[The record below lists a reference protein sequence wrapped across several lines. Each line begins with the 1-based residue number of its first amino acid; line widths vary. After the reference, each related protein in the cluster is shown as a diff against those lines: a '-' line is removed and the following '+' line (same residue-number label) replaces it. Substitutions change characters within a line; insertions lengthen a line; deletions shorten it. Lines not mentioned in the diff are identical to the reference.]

1 MFDAATTFKEHHP
14 ALGGAEAA
22 DESANLTDAVG
33 KAMKILQAGKA
44 LSEPVG
50 SWCDLRLEKGT

>member
-44 LSEPVG
+44 CRNRSDVVRPAA
-50 SWCDLRLEKGT
+50 